1 VQEVPDQ
8 GPGGPGGKKAV
19 RPEEPPPPKE
29 KDPAR
34 AVRAENVKAP
44 EDVVRVLL
52 DVYLPG
58 GIQSSARK
66 RLIAFVA
73 EGSPKDE
80 ALDRRVRETVHAIL
94 SMSEYQMS

>member
-1 VQEVPDQ
+1 
-8 GPGGPGGKKAV
+8 
-19 RPEEPPPPKE
+19 
-29 KDPAR
+29 
-34 AVRAENVKAP
+34 VRAENVKAP